1 MVRPPFENGRGPQTD
16 IEEVARL
23 VERFSR
29 KSGFERRCQIGEA
42 IFSGLF
48 EGSVDTWRTHGP
60 GKNTSFRELARRLEG
75 CISKSELHR
84 SVATHLLAADLPFVV
99 SATHLTV
106 SHADAVEGLGRSD
119 QARLLQRANHEKW
132 NVRRLRQ
139 EKSRILKAEIGRGA
153 RRGRSTAAASENV
166 GAICRSVEKKLD
178 EIRAAVRSSAARES
192 VWLDESDRRRFAEC
206 ASEISAACDAI
217 LRRLASVCE
226 RPS

>member
-1 MVRPPFENGRGPQTD
+1 MGRPPSENDAGTRTD
-16 IEEVARL
+16 VEELARL

-29 KSGFERRCQIGEA
+29 KSGFERRCRIGEA

-48 EGSVDTWRTHGP
+48 EGSLDTWRTRGP

-84 SVATHLLAADLPFVV
+84 AVSTHLLAADLPFVA

-106 SHADAVEGLGRSD
+106 SHADAVEGLRRSD
-119 QARLLQRANHEKW
+119 QEKLLLCAEREKW

-153 RRGRSTAAASENV
+153 RRVRSAAIAPENV
-166 GAICRSVEKKLD
+166 GAICRSLEKKLD
-178 EIRAAVRSSAARES
+178 EIRAAVRSSASRDLA
-192 VWLDESDRRRFAEC
+192 WLGESDRRRFVEC
-206 ASEISAACDAI
+206 AAEISAECDGI
-217 LRRLASVCE
+217 LRRLASVRE